1 MSKVTRR
8 GFLSSA
14 GAVTGAVAL
23 GAATAGPTLVAA
35 AADAAAVPAGPL
47 PDEAVVAYI
56 RNPRAGEVRLMV
68 GHRETAIKDRAL
80 VQRIVAAAR

>member
-1 MSKVTRR
+1 MAKVSRR

-35 AADAAAVPAGPL
+35 AADAAAPRGPL
-47 PDEAVVAYI
+47 PEDKVVAYV
-56 RNPRAGEVRLMV
+56 RNPKSGEVRLMI
-68 GHRETAIKDRAL
+68 GRREVTVKDRAL